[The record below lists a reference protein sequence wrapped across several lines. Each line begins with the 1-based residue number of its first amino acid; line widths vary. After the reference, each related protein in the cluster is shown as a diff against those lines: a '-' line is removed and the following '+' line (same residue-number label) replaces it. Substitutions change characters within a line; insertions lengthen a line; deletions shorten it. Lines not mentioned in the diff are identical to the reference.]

1 MIRPQPTSIFPSPYP
16 TDDPLLRLIG
26 NTPVVAYPGIA
37 DERVQCKMESANPT
51 GSMKDRVALGI
62 LLEAVAADE
71 DLDTVVEASSG
82 NTAGAVALVANRL
95 GLRCHLTCPETTSP
109 HKLGYMRAFGATV
122 HLCPAVDSSHPD
134 HYRATAGRLADEL
147 DAFLINQYENQG
159 NPTVHARWTGP
170 ELWAQ
175 LDGQMTHLVCAMG
188 TGGLM
193 SGTARYVKQAAA
205 EAGRSVRTVGVDAV
219 ASNIAN
225 SFYGEP
231 LVPYE
236 TIVEGLGKN
245 QKLSTM
251 WFDAIDEIR
260 RVADD
265 TAFAQARTAARDHG
279 LLIGPSA
286 GAALHVALQVHQEDP
301 SALIG
306 VVICDGGDQYFD
318 TLFAD
323 PSVG

>member
-1 MIRPQPTSIFPSPYP
+1 MIRPQSTLRFASPY
-16 TDDPLLRLIG
+16 TTHDPILRLIG
-26 NTPVVAYPGIA
+26 NTPLVAYPGIA
-37 DERVQCKMESANPT
+37 DGRVQCKLESANPT

-62 LLEAVAADE
+62 LLEAVAANGNVH
-71 DLDTVVEASSG
+71 TVVEASSG

-109 HKLGYMRAFGATV
+109 HKIGYMRAFGATV
-122 HLCPAVDSSHPD
+122 HRCPAVDSSHPD
-134 HYRATAGRLADEL
+134 HYRATARRLADTL
-147 DAFLINQYENQG
+147 DAFLINQYANQG

-175 LDGQMTHLVCAMG
+175 MDGQLTHLVCAMG

-193 SGTARYVKQAAA
+193 SGTARYVKEAAA

-225 SFYGEP
+225 SFYGAP
-231 LVPYE
+231 PVPYE
-236 TIVEGLGKN
+236 TAVEGLGKN
-245 QKLSTM
+245 EKLSTM

-260 RVADD
+260 RVEDA
-265 TAFAQARTAARDHG
+265 TAFTQARAAARDHG

-301 SALIG
+301 NAYIG
-306 VVICDGGDQYFD
+306 VIICDGGDQYFD

-323 PSVG
+323 TPDA